1 MRDDEWTDEGVAPPR
16 STVASG
22 KYAIVTIGILA
33 VTLASAAIWYQ
44 YNLQHRPLEYWGT
57 STASRVLSAPKVEAL
72 LLAAEPH
79 EVQTAADDDT
89 MAETLTVDD
98 RTWHVVARREI
109 SKARGFS
116 HVRRSLMMGGSYDW
130 NAPPPAEPIE
140 WRYALVFRGEE
151 PQIDEAIVLLT
162 ADAGLL
168 ADGSAASR
176 EKTSRTANV
185 QPVAEALL
193 SFLTEQ
199 FPEPPA
205 PEESSAEDQT
215 PPAEPASE

>member
-22 KYAIVTIGILA
+22 KYAIVTIGVLA

-57 STASRVLSAPKVEAL
+57 STASRVLSAPQVEAL
-72 LLAAEPH
+72 LLAAVAPE
-79 EVQTAADDDT
+79 EQATADENRP
-89 MAETLTVDD
+89 AETLTVDD
-98 RTWHVVARREI
+98 RTWHVVARRDI

-140 WRYALVFRGEE
+140 WRYALVFR
-151 PQIDEAIVLLT
+151 DEAPT
-162 ADAGLL
+162 ANETIILFTDDAGLL
-168 ADGSAASR
+168 ADGSATAIER
-176 EKTSRTANV
+176 ESHPANV

-199 FPEPPA
+199 FPEPRA
-205 PEESSAEDQT
+205 PKES
-215 PPAEPASE
+215 PPGE

>member
-1 MRDDEWTDEGVAPPR
+1 MRHEEETDEGVAPPR

-22 KYAIVTIGILA
+22 KYAIVTIGVLA

-44 YNLQHRPLEYWGT
+44 YSLQHRPLEYWGT
-57 STASRVLSAPKVEAL
+57 GTASRVLSAPKVEVL
-72 LLAAEPH
+72 LLAAVPPE
-79 EVQTAADDDT
+79 EQATADENRP
-89 MAETLTVDD
+89 AEILTADD
-98 RTWHVVARREI
+98 RTWHVVARRDI
-109 SKARGFS
+109 SSARGFS

-130 NAPPPAEPIE
+130 NAPQPVEPVT
-140 WRYALVFRGEE
+140 WRYALVFGGEE
-151 PQIDEAIVLLT
+151 PQSDDAIILLT

-168 ADGSAASR
+168 ADGTAVSR

-205 PEESSAEDQT
+205 PEESSADDQST
-215 PPAEPASE
+215 PAEPASE